1 MNSGVLKGNLLI
13 PEKSVSAGLG
23 GKLGEDR
30 EEGELGGQDLDDQ
43 DQVGLDW
50 VAQEVF
56 MEGDP
61 ERVEDCEVQ
70 EVEDSGRC
78 AHVSPPL
85 TTMTT
90 SLTTMTTR
98 KHSQGLLKL
107 PQSLDL

>member
-1 MNSGVLKGNLLI
+1 MV
-13 PEKSVSAGLG
+13 
-23 GKLGEDR
+23 EDR

-50 VAQEVF
+50 VDQEVF
-56 MEGDP
+56 MEGDQ

-78 AHVSPPL
+78 VHVSPPL

-107 PQSLDL
+107 PQSLDLLHRARLGADHGRLLHRR